1 MPPIVVLALGALAA
15 GAIVHRVVK
24 EVRRMN
30 AELDRV
36 KKGRAIEP
44 VNREVP
50 PTLRRPIRPS
60 QPTKLIRE

>member
-15 GAIVHRVVK
+15 GAIVRRVVK

-36 KKGRAIEP
+36 KMGHAIDP
-44 VNREVP
+44 VSREVS
-50 PTLRRPIRPS
+50 PTLRRDPRS
-60 QPTKLIRE
+60 GEWHA